1 MKVLYIVN
9 ATVMGGATISF
20 LNMIMGLQQKGV
32 TPIVVCPNN
41 CINREFLQLLEEK
54 GISYYM
60 SSVVSSIIDPAKKH
74 LFMRWLKS
82 FLSLSYKKWMSKR
95 KLKKIVEIENPD
107 IIHTNVGVIHE
118 GYHVARALKIPH
130 VWHLREYQTKD
141 FHWHIFPSYSRFCK
155 YLKKSFV
162 ITITDGIRDYFKL
175 TQPKA
180 KTIYN
185 GIYRSDE
192 ACFFKDKDQYFLIA
206 SRISPEKGILDVIEA
221 FSRFSLR
228 DEYRLKIA
236 GMDSEQYVESLVN
249 SAKELG
255 CLDRIDFLGFQ
266 KDVRHLMSSAK
277 ALIVASP
284 YEGFGRMTA
293 EAAFCG
299 TLVIGRNTAG
309 TKEIMDVTGGLA
321 FTSTEEMTEQMEAL
335 ALMSDNEYTSRALF
349 AQKKAIDYYSIEN
362 NVNRVFLYYKEILG
376 ISGESNG

>member
-9 ATVMGGATISF
+9 ATTMGGATISF
-20 LNMIMGLQQKGV
+20 LNMVTGLQQKGV
-32 TPIVVCPNN
+32 TPIVVCPEQ
-41 CINREFLQLLEEK
+41 CINQDFLNLLEEK
-54 GISYYM
+54 GISYYLT
-60 SSVVSSIIDPAKKH
+60 SVVSSIIDPVNKH
-74 LFMRWLKS
+74 LFIRWLKS
-82 FLSLSYKKWMSKR
+82 SLLLLYLKWISKR
-95 KLKKIVEIENPD
+95 KLQKIVEIEEPD

-141 FHWHIFPSYSRFCK
+141 FHWIIFPSYSIFRH

-175 TQPKA
+175 IPPKA

-192 ACFFKDKDQYFLIA
+192 VCYVKDKEPYFLIA
-206 SRISPEKGILDVIEA
+206 SRISPEKGILEVIKA

-228 DEYRLKIA
+228 DVYRLKIA

-249 SAKELG
+249 SARKLG
-255 CLDRIDFLGFQ
+255 CLNRIDFLGFQ
-266 KDVRHLMSSAK
+266 KDVRHLMSYAK

-299 TLVIGRNTAG
+299 TIVIGRNTAG

-321 FTSTEEMTEQMEAL
+321 FTNVEEMTEQMEVL
-335 ALMSDNEYTSRALF
+335 ALMPDSEYRSRALY

-362 NVNRVFLYYKEILG
+362 NVNKIFSYYNDILG
-376 ISGESNG
+376 QHSEFN